1 MASQDEKA
9 SIDGVPRSIGRHG
22 ALDPVAT
29 MQEFSVFPASPVTRD
44 LYCTHLRAPCVA
56 AQPNEKP
63 PSGPKAAPRC
73 GDIGCGCRVGKQTK
87 PPSFPSGST
96 RAALWTTRDFGL
108 VADVTV
114 IIKKAARP
122 FSPFDRRAALKVS
135 TQQVTVLLRGR
146 DALTQITKIGC
157 EKAAERPGGPGGE
170 KAGQGPAATLRLI
183 LA

>member
-1 MASQDEKA
+1 
-9 SIDGVPRSIGRHG
+9 VRSE
-22 ALDPVAT
+22 A
-29 MQEFSVFPASPVTRD
+29 
-44 LYCTHLRAPCVA
+44 HLRAPCVA

-96 RAALWTTRDFGL
+96 RAALWTTRDFGS

-122 FSPFDRRAALKVS
+122 FSPFDRRATLKVS
-135 TQQVTVLLRGR
+135 TQQVTVLLWGR
-146 DALTQITKIGC
+146 DALTQITKIGGG
-157 EKAAERPGGPGGE
+157 EAAELHRRLRWAGRVSVVPIDSNAPSGPR
-170 KAGQGPAATLRLI
+170 AGS
-183 LA
+183 